1 MKSGFSLKRLDYVKE
16 AREVEQCCARQ
27 FPRHAALVHRWVYG
41 HALVTVRQFLRN
53 GMRKSQKG
61 YIAEEKRYFK
71 ANKKYLRG
79 LPFRYRVMYGQVMYG
94 SFLIR
99 GYFSTKENA

>member
-1 MKSGFSLKRLDYVKE
+1 
-16 AREVEQCCARQ
+16 
-27 FPRHAALVHRWVYG
+27 
-41 HALVTVRQFLRN
+41 
-53 GMRKSQKG
+53 MRKSQKG

-99 GYFSTKENA
+99 GYFSAKENA